1 MIFLALDSV
10 DKQIKLV
17 FYSFNATVLRHKPME
32 TTMAKV
38 QENHWEGYSIDQIID
53 AAAVLAAEAKVIE
66 SKLKQAKEIIRKMGK
81 NQSHMGNLFIA
92 CVEDDTISFRID
104 RKRLESEMGKD
115 WVEDYMEGFYSD
127 ARVTFN
133 PAPVRQ

>member
-1 MIFLALDSV
+1 
-10 DKQIKLV
+10 
-17 FYSFNATVLRHKPME
+17 
-32 TTMAKV
+32 MAKV

-66 SKLKQAKEIIRKMGK
+66 NKLKQAKEIIRKMGK

-127 ARVTFN
+127 ASVTFN

>member
-1 MIFLALDSV
+1 
-10 DKQIKLV
+10 
-17 FYSFNATVLRHKPME
+17 
-32 TTMAKV
+32 MAKV

-66 SKLKQAKEIIRKMGK
+66 DKLKQAKEMIRKMGK

-92 CVEDDTISFRID
+92 CVGDDTISFRID
-104 RKRLESEMGKD
+104 RKRIEAEMGKD